1 MNFLKTFLAS
11 ILGTVIGVSLLFLIL
26 FVAIIS
32 TSGEPEPY
40 IRSNTVLTIELSG
53 NIPARTEH
61 DPFRELFPS
70 DSGDRVSLERLKNNL
85 EKAANDDR
93 IPGVWIKLNR
103 VTASWANLQ
112 TAYNYL
118 NEFKQESGKFVYAS
132 TDDLGMNESA
142 YFLASL
148 ADSVF
153 SPPETFFEFNGF
165 VIQTSY
171 FKNMLDKIGI
181 EPEIVRVG
189 SYKSAVEPFMREES
203 SPENRE
209 QLMSILNTASNTFIS
224 AVEKRGLSA
233 ERIDELMNEIPE
245 NSVEWARDAGL
256 IDVIAHPHEVEN
268 AIKTRL
274 ELEEDETLRT
284 VSLNRY
290 NRATPSSAGMDRIRT
305 DDRIAVIYASG
316 MIIPQAMA
324 GGPFNTD
331 PTITAEGIQRSLKS
345 SLDDDNVKA
354 IVIHINSGGGAIST
368 SELIWGHIR
377 EASQKKPVIAYLGSV
392 AASGGYYIAMGADS
406 VMAAPN
412 TITGSIG
419 IYNMLFN
426 TQEFYNDKLGIN
438 FEEFKT
444 HDHADINLMTRP
456 LTPSEREAIQRSVED
471 GYETFLNRVAKGRD
485 MTRDEVHEVGQG
497 RIWTGNEAHQLN
509 LVDLLGD
516 LDDAIAVAAEK
527 ADIEEYRLVTYP
539 ERKELF
545 EMLFSSTEAKI
556 SSWVQS
562 LLPIPYA
569 NEIHTLE
576 QLMQHNIGRNWAI
589 MPVQFTID

>member
-11 ILGTVIGVSLLFLIL
+11 ILGTVIGVSLLFFIL
-26 FVAIIS
+26 FVAIAS
-32 TSGEPEPY
+32 SSGETEPY
-40 IRSNTVLTIELSG
+40 IRSNTVLTIQLSG
-53 NIPARTEH
+53 DIPARIEH
-61 DPFRELFPS
+61 DPFSELFPS

-85 EKAANDDR
+85 EKAAEDDR
-93 IPGVWIKLNR
+93 IPGVWIKLNHLA
-103 VTASWANLQ
+103 ASWANLE

-118 NEFKQESGKFVYAS
+118 DEFKQESGKFIYAS
-132 TDDLGMNESA
+132 TDDFGMNESA
-142 YFLASL
+142 YFLSTL
-148 ADSVF
+148 ADSIF

-165 VIQTSY
+165 VIQTIY
-171 FKNMLDKIGI
+171 FKNMLDKLGI

-189 SYKSAVEPFMREES
+189 RYKSAVESFRREES

-209 QLMSILNTASNTFIS
+209 QLMSILDTASDTFIS
-224 AVEKRGLSA
+224 AVEKRELS
-233 ERIDELMNEIPE
+233 EQKIHGLMNEIPE
-245 NSVEWARDAGL
+245 NSVEWAKEEGL
-256 IDVIAHPHEVEN
+256 IDVIAHPYEVEN
-268 AIKTRL
+268 TIKTRL
-274 ELEEDETLRT
+274 EIEDDETLHT

-290 NRATPSSAGMDRIRT
+290 NRVTSSAAGIESIET
-305 DDRIAVIYASG
+305 DNRIAVIYASG
-316 MIIPQAMA
+316 IIIPEAMA
-324 GGPFNTD
+324 GGPFSTD
-331 PTITAEGIQRSLKS
+331 PTITAEGIQKSLKS
-345 SLDDDNVKA
+345 SLDDDDVKA
-354 IVIHINSGGGAIST
+354 IVIHINSGGGAVST

-377 EASQKKPVIAYLGSV
+377 EASKKKPVIAYMGNV

-419 IYNMLFN
+419 IYNLLFN
-426 TQEFYNDKLGIN
+426 TQEFYNDKIGIN

-471 GYETFLNRVAKGRD
+471 GYETFLNRVAEGRN

-497 RIWTGNEAHQLN
+497 RVWTGIKAYELN

-516 LDDAIAVAAEK
+516 LEDAVAVAADK

-539 ERKELF
+539 ERKELI
-545 EMLFSSTEAKI
+545 EILFSSTEAKVSNWI
-556 SSWVQS
+556 RS
-562 LLPIPYA
+562 LIPYS
-569 NEIHTLE
+569 NEIQTVE

-589 MPVQFTID
+589 MPVQFTVD

>member
-11 ILGTVIGVSLLFLIL
+11 ILGTLIGISLLFLIL

-32 TSGEPEPY
+32 SSGEPEPY
-40 IRSNTVLTIELSG
+40 IRSNTVLTIDLSG
-53 NIPARTEH
+53 TIPARTEH

-70 DSGDRVSLERLKNNL
+70 DTGDRVSLERLKTNL

-93 IPGVWIKLNR
+93 IAGIWIKSNR
-103 VTASWANLQ
+103 VSASWANLE

-118 NEFKQESGKFVYAS
+118 QEFKQESGKFVYAS

-153 SPPETFFEFNGF
+153 SPPETTFEFNGF

-181 EPEIVRVG
+181 EPEILRVG
-189 SYKSAVEPFMREES
+189 SYKSAVEPFIREES

-209 QLMSILNTASNTFIS
+209 QLMSILNAASGTFIS

-233 ERIDELMNEIPE
+233 ERINELMNEIPE

-256 IDVIAHPHEVEN
+256 IDVIAHPHEIEN

-290 NRATPSSAGMDRIRT
+290 NRVTPSSAGMDRIRT

-324 GGPFNTD
+324 GGPLSTD
-331 PTITAEGIQRSLKS
+331 PTITAEGLQSSLKS

-354 IVIHINSGGGAIST
+354 IVIHINSGGGAVST

-377 EASQKKPVIAYLGSV
+377 EASKKKPVIAYMGNV
-392 AASGGYYIAMGADS
+392 AASGGYYIAMGADT

-438 FEEFKT
+438 FEAFKT
-444 HDHADINLMTRP
+444 HEHSDINLMTRP
-456 LTPSEREAIQRSVED
+456 LTSSEREAIQRSVED
-471 GYETFLNRVAKGRD
+471 GYETFLNRVAEGRS

-497 RIWTGNEAHQLN
+497 RIWTGIEAHELN
-509 LVDLLGD
+509 LIDLLGD

-545 EMLFSSTEAKI
+545 EMLFSSTEARI

-562 LLPIPYA
+562 LIPIPYTS
-569 NEIHTLE
+569 ELQTLE